1 MDIGRFNRRITIQ
14 QQSSTQDALGQPVD
28 TWTTFASIW
37 ADIRYTGGLEAIKSG
52 AETSIAKV
60 SVRVRYLAGV
70 TAGMRVSHGLETF
83 NIVAVLP
90 DAGGRKYVDLVC
102 EQVL

>member
-1 MDIGRFNRRITIQ
+1 MRLSFPRRITIQ
-14 QQSSTQDALGQPVD
+14 QQAVTVDELGQQTN
-28 TWTTFASIW
+28 TWTDFCVVW

-60 SVRVRYLAGV
+60 SVRVRYLTGV

-83 NIVAVLP
+83 NILAVLP
-90 DAGGRKYVDLVC
+90 DANGRKFVDLVC